1 MILALAA
8 TQIEMKPFLEELPGD
23 ASSCL
28 TLVTGV
34 GPVETAVR
42 LTRFFCEHGEQK
54 IKNIQAVVNFG
65 IGGAY
70 LQPGGEKQPALLD
83 ICLAEREIFGDLGIC
98 LEEEIACLD
107 RSLTGEIE
115 YSMDGEFLRTCRVL
129 LESFGMVCHT
139 GVFITVA
146 TISGTLRRGEML
158 RAKWRGLCENMEGAA
173 IARVCREFSVP
184 CLEVRAVSNYV
195 EDRNPANWR
204 IHEAC
209 REAARTAALII
220 KGCI

>member
-8 TQIEMKPFLEELPGD
+8 TQIEMQPFLEELSGD
-23 ASSCL
+23 GSSCR

-42 LTRFFCEHGEQK
+42 LTRFFCEHEQK
-54 IKNIQAVVNFG
+54 KLKNIQAVVNFG

-70 LQPGGEKQPALLD
+70 LQPGGKNQPALLD
-83 ICLAEREIFGDLGIC
+83 ICVAEKEVFGDLGIC

-107 RSLTGEIE
+107 RSLTGGIE
-115 YSMDGEFLRTCRVL
+115 YPMDGGLLGKCRVL
-129 LESFGMVCHT
+129 LDGLGMVCHT

-146 TISGTLRRGEML
+146 TVSGTLRRGEML
-158 RAKWRGLCENMEGAA
+158 RARWQGLCENMEGAA

-184 CLEVRAVSNYV
+184 CLELRAVSNYV

-204 IHEAC
+204 LHEAC
-209 REAARTAALII
+209 RKAAGTAALII